1 MQHTKA
7 VSRQGMDQLVPSMNL
22 LTAFLL
28 LLAAAAAAAATA
40 ETPERLA
47 AARGCQTSCGGVE
60 IPYPFGIG
68 GRDCFREG
76 FEIDCVYDGPVL
88 ANTSLRVVQLSVD
101 PAESLVM
108 LPVGR
113 MCYNATD
120 PRHAEEYSHGETLMN
135 KRGVYRF
142 SNARNMLVVLGCNT
156 MGTIGSVKTTRLVD
170 DYSYYMGCMSF
181 CNSSAS
187 AQDGQCASLGCCH
200 VDIPPGLTHNYFR
213 FREYDHTSMMD
224 FSPCDYAFL
233 VDRTNYTFRR
243 SDLLRDTLR
252 TSPVWLDW
260 AIRGAG
266 AGDGPASL
274 SCAQA
279 NNTKEYACLS
289 NQSYCV
295 DAINGPGYN
304 CNCSM
309 GYEGNAYLVNGCTNI
324 DECADSDK
332 YPCKGVCRDTQGSY
346 RCTCPPGYGSD
357 DPTKQRCT
365 PKFPPAAQICIGVIG
380 GILAITLVAFVIII
394 RKEKR
399 KTREFYEKNGGLTL
413 EKAKFIKLFKMEELK
428 PILKSGNLIGKGGF
442 GEVYKGFVD
451 NILVAVKKPIG
462 GNVLENK
469 QFANEVIIQSQ
480 VIHKNIVRLIGCC
493 LEVDNPLLVYE
504 YISKGSMHDILHE
517 FDRREPLD
525 LNVRLSIVT
534 ESAHGLAYMHSQAHT
549 KILHGDVKPANIL
562 LDDNFVPKISDFGIS
577 RLIAIGKEHT
587 ANVIGDMTYMDPV
600 YLQTGLLT
608 EKSDVYSFGV
618 VILEVISRKKATHSD
633 NNSLVTGF
641 LECHKEGRKATELF
655 DSEVAA
661 LGNMELLDTLAG
673 IAVECLS
680 LDVDQRPLMTDV
692 VARLLTLNRSR
703 VL

>member
-1 MQHTKA
+1 M
-7 VSRQGMDQLVPSMNL
+7 

-28 LLAAAAAAAATA
+28 LLAAAAAAT
-40 ETPERLA
+40 ETPERVVVA
-47 AARGCQTSCGGVE
+47 HGCQSSCGGVD
-60 IPYPFGIG
+60 IRYPFGIGVGAG

-88 ANTSLRVVQLSVD
+88 ANTTLRVVQLSVD

-120 PRHAEEYSHGETLMN
+120 PRRAEEYSHGETLMN
-135 KRGVYRF
+135 KHGVYRF
-142 SNARNMLVVLGCNT
+142 SSARNMLVVLGCNT
-156 MGTIGSVKTTRLVD
+156 MGTIGSDKTTRLVD
-170 DYSYYMGCMSF
+170 GYSYYLGCMNF

-224 FSPCDYAFL
+224 YSPCDYAFL

-266 AGDGPASL
+266 DDSVSL

-279 NNTKEYACLS
+279 NKTKEYACLS

-295 DAINGPGYN
+295 DATNGPGYN
-304 CNCSM
+304 CNCSE
-309 GYEGNAYLVNGCTNI
+309 GYEGNAYLVAGCTNI
-324 DECADSDK
+324 DECADSNK

-346 RCTCPPGYGSD
+346 QCTCPPGYGSD
-357 DPTKQRCT
+357 DPKTQRCT

-380 GILAITLVAFVIII
+380 GILAITLVAFIIII

-413 EKAKFIKLFKMEELK
+413 EKAKVIKLFKMEELK
-428 PILKSGNLIGKGGF
+428 PILKSSNVIGKGGF
-442 GEVYKGFVD
+442 GEVYKGVLD
-451 NILVAVKKPIG
+451 NVLVAVKKPIG
-462 GNVLENK
+462 RNVQENK

-493 LEVDNPLLVYE
+493 LEVDSPLLVYE
-504 YISKGSMHDILHE
+504 FISKGSMHDILHE
-517 FDRREPLD
+517 FREPLNLD
-525 LNVRLSIVT
+525 VRLSIVL

-577 RLIAIGKEHT
+577 RLIAVDKEHT
-587 ANVIGDMTYMDPV
+587 ANVIGDMSYMDPV

-618 VILEVISRKKATHSD
+618 VILEVISRKKATHAD
-633 NNSLVTGF
+633 NNNLVTSF
-641 LECHKEGRKATELF
+641 LESHKEGKKATELF
-655 DSEVAA
+655 DQEIAGA
-661 LGNMELLDTLAG
+661 GNLELLDTLAG

-680 LDVDQRPLMTDV
+680 LDVDQRPSMTDV
-692 VARLLTLNRSR
+692 VAHLLTLSRLR